1 MYPGTATAISFP
13 NIAFIKYWGNRD
25 ALLRIPANGSI
36 SMNLGGLFTR
46 TQVTFDPS
54 LTSDALWLNEQ
65 RQSGAAFNRVHMHL
79 ERIRRLA
86 GITLFAEVV
95 SSNNFPM
102 GTGIAS
108 SASAFASLTRA
119 ACAAAGL
126 ELDQRQLSRLARTGS
141 GSACRSIP
149 GGFVEWQAG
158 ESDLDSYAFSLA
170 PADHWA
176 LADCIAIISQEHK
189 LTGSTEGHALADTS
203 PLQAARL
210 AQVPHHLDLCRRAIL
225 EKDFDQFAQVT
236 EMDSN
241 LMHAVIMTADPP
253 LVYWEPAT
261 LQVMKSVNA
270 WRKSGIPAF
279 YTIDAGPNVHVICEA
294 GVSDKIEERLG
305 EIPGVKQVL
314 RASVGG
320 PAELV
325 G

>member
-1 MYPGTATAISFP
+1 
-13 NIAFIKYWGNRD
+13 
-25 ALLRIPANGSI
+25 
-36 SMNLGGLFTR
+36 MNLGGLLTR
-46 TQVTFDPS
+46 TQVSFDPY

-65 RQSGAAFNRVHMHL
+65 CQSGAALDRVHMHL

-108 SASAFASLTRA
+108 SASAFASLTLA

-126 ELDQRQLSRLARTGS
+126 ELDQRQLSRLARAGS

-158 ESDLDSYAFSLA
+158 ESDLDSYAYSIA
-170 PADHWA
+170 PTDHWA
-176 LADCIAIISQEHK
+176 LTDCIAIISQEHK

-210 AQVPHHLDLCRRAIL
+210 AQVPRHLELCRSAII
-225 EKDFDQFAQVT
+225 EKDFDQLALVA
-236 EMDSN
+236 ERDSN

-294 GVSDKIEERLG
+294 GVSDKIDERLR
-305 EIPGVKQVL
+305 EIPGVIQVL

-320 PAELV
+320 PTELV
-325 G
+325 R

>member
-1 MYPGTATAISFP
+1 MPSATAIASP

-25 ALLRIPANGSI
+25 SQLRLPSNGSI

-46 TQVTFDPS
+46 TQVSFDPS
-54 LTSDALWLNEQ
+54 LTNDILWLNEQ
-65 RQSGAAFNRVHMHL
+65 HQSGAMFDRVHQHL
-79 ERIRRLA
+79 ERVRHLA
-86 GITLFAEVV
+86 GIKMFAEVV

-108 SASAFASLTRA
+108 SASAFASLTLA
-119 ACAAAGL
+119 ACAAAEL
-126 ELDQRQLSRLARTGS
+126 ELDQRQLSRLARIGS

-149 GGFVEWQAG
+149 GGFVEWQVG
-158 ESDLDSYAFSLA
+158 EDDQDSYAFSLA

-176 LADCIAIISQEHK
+176 LADCVAITSQEHK
-189 LTGSTEGHALADTS
+189 STGSTEGHALADTS

-210 AQVPHHLDLCRRAIL
+210 AQVPRHLEQCRRAIL
-225 EKDFDQFAQVT
+225 ERDFDQLAQII

-241 LMHAVIMTADPP
+241 LMHAIIMTANPP
-253 LVYWEPAT
+253 TIYWEPAT

-270 WRKSGIPAF
+270 WRNSGVPACF
-279 YTIDAGPNVHVICEA
+279 TIDAGPNVHVICDASVCDE
-294 GVSDKIEERLG
+294 IEYRLR

-314 RASVGG
+314 RAFVGG